1 MLLNQDEKDV
11 PFLEWAAQ
19 KICETDVE
27 SMISTVVVLPSR
39 RACTVLMQYLM
50 ESYPER
56 AFLMPEVI
64 SINEFWT
71 RLSGFAVPD
80 NDILLLELYEIY
92 QKHWPDEIS
101 FEEFL
106 PWGRMMLSDFDEI
119 DKYNV
124 DAKKLFTII
133 QDIKEIDEHFKID
146 EELKEIMRHF
156 WKVVHADKPYEQ
168 SFIKTWEV
176 VGKIYQEYAL
186 ALKNKMLA
194 YEGLAFRTYYH
205 EIKNAESVV
214 FPYSHI
220 HFAGF
225 NAFADLDVLLI
236 KKLADLS
243 DVAMYWDA
251 DDYFMDNNYHEA
263 GDFLRVY
270 KTLFPGI
277 KSFWKDGSVLSTRKK
292 YHLHGAPLHQ
302 GQVKVAADILK
313 KYIALNDGKRTGV
326 VLCEENILE
335 SFLYELK
342 DLDMTNITMSF
353 PVGESSV
360 TDWLEILYRINSSET
375 IHKSELNRLF
385 KHSYFRIL
393 VDDANVRQFKKRFLD
408 SSVFFFSKKNL
419 SGHIDLL
426 LSGEGERFASL
437 RELCRFWI
445 RSLEKLKEN
454 IQGQNQQLG
463 IIIPYFIQAIYDK
476 QVILEPFESKVSFK
490 AIYQLLLSHIKSI
503 AVPFLSDQKMPV
515 QVMGFLE
522 SRLMDFDRVIIV
534 GANEEILPR
543 SRRGNSYIPYNL
555 RKPFG
560 LPTLK
565 AFDGIYAYHFYRLLK
580 RSEESHLIYNNVPG
594 EQPFER
600 SRFLGQIMLE
610 LNTPENIITR
620 TSWSYPLKDHTKEK
634 SSEESTGRIIIKKT
648 PEHIEILRNRS
659 YSQSALVLYLRC
671 PVQFYLKYV
680 AEIEEPRETEEIMD
694 AGSFG
699 NVLHKTIEIL
709 YQDFLQQQVTAD
721 KIRAKLPLL
730 EITLKEAFE
739 TEYQSFNQLK
749 GQNLLAYDII
759 LQSLKKIIETD
770 IRMAEEEPF
779 EILLLEGERQRS
791 VTLKDRQEISF
802 QGKIDRVDKISSGVR
817 ILDYKTGKVELAG
830 DLRDLSKVFERF
842 NHTTKPQTF
851 QGLFYQFLLNESSA
865 IIGFYSIRDLSKG
878 IQYLNDGLQIPAET
892 QSMFIEQL
900 TNLLEEILNPDI
912 PFVQNAN
919 PDAYKFSPYQ
929 FVMN

>member
-1 MLLNQDEKDV
+1 MLLNQDEKDI
-11 PFLEWAAQ
+11 PFLKWAAN
-19 KICETDVE
+19 KICETGLE
-27 SMISTVVVLPSR
+27 NMISTAVVLPSR
-39 RACTVLMQYLM
+39 RACSVLTQYLM
-50 ESYPER
+50 ESYPEQ
-56 AFLMPEVI
+56 AFLLPEVI

-80 NDILLLELYEIY
+80 SDILLLELYEIY
-92 QKHWPDEIS
+92 QKHWPEEIS
-101 FEEFL
+101 FEDFL
-106 PWGRMMLSDFDEI
+106 PWGKMMLSDFDEI

-124 DAKKLFTII
+124 DAKKLFTIV

-176 VGKIYQEYAL
+176 VGKIYEDFGQI
-186 ALKNKMLA
+186 LKNKMLA
-194 YEGLAFRTYYH
+194 YEGLAFRTYYQ
-205 EIKNAESVV
+205 EIKNTDNIAL
-214 FPYSHI
+214 PYSHI
-220 HFAGF
+220 HFVGF
-225 NAFADLDVLLI
+225 NAFAELDVLLI
-236 KKLADLS
+236 KKLS
-243 DVAMYWDA
+243 DFSEISMYWDV
-251 DDYFMDNNYHEA
+251 DDYFMDNHHHEA
-263 GDFLRVY
+263 GDFLRLY
-270 KTLFPGI
+270 KTLFLGI
-277 KSFWKDGSVLSTRKK
+277 KSFWQDGNILSTRKK

-313 KYIALNDGKRTGV
+313 KYIAVNDGKRTGV

-342 DLDMTNITMSF
+342 GLDLTNITMSF

-393 VDDANVRQFKKRFLD
+393 VDDENVRLFKRRFLD
-408 SSVFFFSKKNL
+408 SSVFFFGKKNL
-419 SGHIDLL
+419 SGHIDSLL
-426 LSGEGERFASL
+426 TGNEERL
-437 RELCRFWI
+437 VNLGGLCRFWV

-454 IQGQNQQLG
+454 IEGQNQQLE

-476 QVILEPFESKVSFK
+476 QVILEPFETKVSFK

-522 SRLMDFDRVIIV
+522 SRLMDFDRVIII

-580 RSEESHLIYNNVPG
+580 RSDESHLIFNNVPG

-600 SRFLGQIMLE
+600 SRFLGQILLE

-620 TSWSYPLKDHTKEK
+620 TSWSYPLSDSQADKVPDEN
-634 SSEESTGRIIIKKT
+634 TGQIIIKKT
-648 PEHIEILRNRS
+648 PEHIESLQSRR
-659 YSQSALVLYLRC
+659 YSQSALALYLRC

-680 AEIEEPRETEEIMD
+680 AGIEEPRETQEIMD

-709 YQDFLQQQVTAD
+709 YQDFLEQKVTAD

-770 IRMAEEEPF
+770 IKMAEDEPF
-779 EILLLEGERQRS
+779 EILFLEGELQQS
-791 VTLKDRQEISF
+791 ITLNDGPEIAF
-802 QGKIDRVDKISSGVR
+802 QGKIDRVDKIGSGLR
-817 ILDYKTGKVELAG
+817 ILDYKTGKVELAN
-830 DLRDLSKVFERF
+830 DLSDLSKIFERF

-851 QGLFYQFLLNESSA
+851 QGLFYQFLLTESAA
-865 IIGFYSIRDLSKG
+865 IIGFYSIRDLTKG

-892 QSMFIEQL
+892 QTMFVDEL
-900 TNLLEEILNPDI
+900 RNLLEEILNPEI
-912 PFVQNAN
+912 PFVQNTN

-929 FVMN
+929 FVIG